1 MCLETISNLGR
12 EIFPE
17 GCYLKQNSIIPPIL
31 VVVVVFLNRYEVG
44 WLYSY
49 FTPTGYCAEVV
60 ETNLRQI
67 WGTKWRPITSNEV
80 AVLNLYRNFGESLLL
95 FQPSISYVFGIFCGG
110 RRERCKSSRV
120 YVFVCA
126 KRTLVCRKR
135 NFCRLNE
142 RLRDKLSLSDLMLS
156 CSISLSCLVHEYKT
170 FIFHYQMMTDALT
183 GILGAAPGR
192 DGSTALMND
201 TST

>member
-1 MCLETISNLGR
+1 MKVCFYFGAPSSTFLGYFV
-12 EIFPE
+12 EE
-17 GCYLKQNSIIPPIL
+17 GEN
-31 VVVVVFLNRYEVG
+31 
-44 WLYSY
+44 
-49 FTPTGYCAEVV
+49 
-60 ETNLRQI
+60 
-67 WGTKWRPITSNEV
+67 V
-80 AVLNLYRNFGESLLL
+80 AKV
-95 FQPSISYVFGIFCGG
+95 
-110 RRERCKSSRV
+110 SRL

-135 NFCRLNE
+135 NFCKLNE